1 MGNDAQETESGVMT
15 SSVDFPAVQQSDR
28 FQTLRK
34 RHRSFV
40 FPVLALALLWYLAYV
55 LLAGYAPEFMATPV
69 FGNVNVGLLIG
80 LGQVVTTFVITMVY
94 VSYANRQLDPLA
106 AEIRTGSARTDN
118 GGEA

>member
-1 MGNDAQETESGVMT
+1 MGNDAQDAGTGAVSA
-15 SSVDFPAVQQSDR
+15 VDFPAVQSSEK

-69 FGNVNVGLLIG
+69 FGNVNIGLLIG
-80 LGQVVTTFVITMVY
+80 LGQVVTTFVITMIY
-94 VSYANRQLDPLA
+94 VSFANRRLDPIA
-106 AEIRTGSARTDN
+106 AEIRTEN
-118 GGEA
+118 GGDA

>member
-1 MGNDAQETESGVMT
+1 MGNDAQETEADEMP
-15 SSVDFPAVQQSDR
+15 SSVDFPAVQSSSE

-40 FPVLALALLWYLAYV
+40 FPVLTIALLWYLAYV

-94 VSYANRQLDPLA
+94 VSYANRRLDPIA
-106 AEIRTGSARTDN
+106 AEIRNEN

>member
-1 MGNDAQETESGVMT
+1 MGNDAQDTGTGAASA
-15 SSVDFPAVQQSDR
+15 VDFPAVQSSEK

-34 RHRSFV
+34 RHRNFV

-94 VSYANRQLDPLA
+94 VSFANRRLDPIA
-106 AEIRTGSARTDN
+106 AEIRTEN
-118 GGEA
+118 GGDA

>member
-1 MGNDAQETESGVMT
+1 MGNDAQSPGTPDPGAAT
-15 SSVDFPAVQQSDR
+15 ADFPAIQSSEK

-69 FGNVNVGLLIG
+69 FGRVNVGLLIG
-80 LGQVVTTFVITMVY
+80 LGQVLTTFVITMIY
-94 VSYANRQLDPLA
+94 VTYANRRLDPLA
-106 AEIRTGSARTDN
+106 SELRAEN
-118 GGEA
+118 GGVS

>member
-1 MGNDAQETESGVMT
+1 MGNDAQYTEAAAVA
-15 SSVDFPAVQQSDR
+15 FPVVQESEA

-69 FGNVNVGLLIG
+69 FGRVNVGLLIG
-80 LGQVVTTFVITMVY
+80 LGQVVTTFVITMAY
-94 VSYANRQLDPLA
+94 VTYANRRLDPLA
-106 AEIRTGSARTDN
+106 SEIRTDN
-118 GGEA
+118 GGDH